1 MTHAFLLCILLY
13 IIFPH
18 SSSAGPR
25 STAPLPRQVQ
35 AKVPRCAQKCL
46 RTFIAKNFPLSACR
60 DPQNLQCL
68 CTKQSQTGY
77 TLGES
82 ALTCV
87 ATDCSDTVFQ
97 SNKFVYGICLGVND
111 ARPMTHKT
119 LTASQ
124 VLTSIVTST
133 PKPSPKER
141 NGSMTSD
148 DRGGAS
154 EIPFSSTVTET
165 DIEPSITSDS
175 GSPTDGG
182 TTISDLDTRTTDEST
197 TSFDTTSLIS
207 ATSTASFSS
216 LTALSSP
223 TSDFPIASDTSPTSS
238 SSSTRSATPVPVHS
252 LSKGQVAGVAV
263 AGVASASLA
272 FGLLLFFF
280 CLRRRKPNRRDSDA
294 SFGNDKE
301 VVYPR
306 NGLPPPS
313 HVLGQS
319 DPARLRSAEQA
330 PQSQHNEPPTNRK
343 SNRWSLFK
351 RVPPPEEIGV
361 AIAPGP
367 KTPLMADAEPPMTAA
382 TYHSQ
387 ILPDAPY
394 PSIFPQH
401 RGFENEVSPISPVD
415 QWERFPDPVGYGSS
429 ELQGPSHRK
438 APQAPSELD
447 ATPLV
452 PQTGLVPL
460 RLSTS
465 DPILQARR
473 DRGSTFNPTQDENG
487 NPATW
492 TRSMDTLRKPSAA
505 LVQTREPLRA
515 SRGSMSQVQ
524 NAPFYASTRSTSTAP
539 ASALSQLPSQ
549 QRRTSL
555 SIPNFPPP
563 PSTTRRKPS
572 ISRRSTNSE
581 TEFEDT
587 DSDEDESHPLPI
599 MHPNTS
605 SATVVPSHPNPSAS
619 IGQQRFHNAAAALQ
633 NSQITPQTSNPTTQP
648 PLPSSR
654 RVPRQYIPPSLTPSL
669 APSSRG
675 FTTTTI
681 TARRNHSRNGSRS
694 DAPPPPPL
702 PPPSLPRL
710 TTRPVSPPTDVAEL
724 QGSAVSDA
732 RRETIVIPTT
742 ASTGTEIGMSPQ
754 SDRDV
759 RRSARWKILVGSG
772 EGGID

>member
-1 MTHAFLLCILLY
+1 MTYAFLLCILLY

-35 AKVPRCAQKCL
+35 AKVPRCAQRCL
-46 RTFIAKNFPLSACR
+46 RTFIAKNFPPSICR
-60 DPQNLQCL
+60 DPQDLQCL
-68 CTKQSQTGY
+68 CTKQSRTGY

-82 ALTCV
+82 ALTCI
-87 ATDCSDTVFQ
+87 ATDCSYAVFQ

-133 PKPSPKER
+133 PAPSPNEHH
-141 NGSMTSD
+141 GSMASN

-154 EIPFSSTVTET
+154 EISFSSTDTVT
-165 DIEPSITSDS
+165 DIEPSITSDG
-175 GSPTDGG
+175 GSPTDEG
-182 TTISDLDTRTTDEST
+182 TTTSGFDTRTTDEST
-197 TSFDTTSLIS
+197 TTFDTTSLIS
-207 ATSTASFSS
+207 ATTTASFSS
-216 LTALSSP
+216 SIAGSSSI
-223 TSDFPIASDTSPTSS
+223 SDFPIASDTSPTASS
-238 SSSTRSATPVPVHS
+238 SPTGSATPVPVHS

-272 FGLLLFFF
+272 FGLLFFFF
-280 CLRRRKPNRRDSDA
+280 CFRRRKPNRRDSDA

-306 NGLPPPS
+306 NGLPPPP
-313 HVLGQS
+313 HVLSQS
-319 DPARLRSAEQA
+319 DPARLRSTEQA
-330 PQSQHNEPPTNRK
+330 PRSQLYEPPTNRK

-382 TYHSQ
+382 TYQSQ

-415 QWERFPDPVGYGSS
+415 QWERFPDPVGYGPS
-429 ELQGPSHRK
+429 ELQGSIHRK

-447 ATPLV
+447 ATPLA
-452 PQTGLVPL
+452 PQTGFVPL

-473 DRGSTFNPTQDENG
+473 DRGSTFNPTQGEDG
-487 NPATW
+487 NSVTW

-505 LVQTREPLRA
+505 LVSTRQPLRA

-524 NAPFYASTRSTSTAP
+524 NAPLHASAGATSAAP

-563 PSTTRRKPS
+563 PSTTRRNPS
-572 ISRRSTNSE
+572 VSRRSTNSE

-587 DSDEDESHPLPI
+587 DSDEDESLPLPI

-605 SATVVPSHPNPSAS
+605 SATLVPPHPNPSAS

-633 NSQITPQTSNPTTQP
+633 NSQITPQTLGPTTQP

-681 TARRNHSRNGSRS
+681 TAQRNHHRSGSRS
-694 DAPPPPPL
+694 GAPPPPL
-702 PPPSLPRL
+702 PPSLPRL

-732 RRETIVIPTT
+732 RRETVVIPTT
-742 ASTGTEIGMSPQ
+742 ASTSTEIGMSPQ